1 MIPDQDLKKALNL
14 AMKYRIG
21 KLYLVGSA
29 LGDPVKANDY
39 DFVVEEVP
47 AGAYFPFYGE
57 LMQVMPKSV
66 DLILLTNDGS
76 RFEKLVREEAK
87 LIYEQEK
94 T

>member
-1 MIPDQDLKKALNL
+1 MIPKQDLQKALKL
-14 AMKYRIG
+14 AQKYRIG
-21 KLYLVGSA
+21 RLYLVGSA
-29 LGDPVKANDY
+29 LDDAAKANDY
-39 DFVVEEVP
+39 DFVAENVP

-57 LMQVMPKSV
+57 LMRSMPKSV

-76 RFEKLVREEAK
+76 RFEKLVREESQ